1 MAKIVTAPGRGI
13 AAIFALAALA
23 IVGFLY
29 VRQLPQRSAATSS
42 ATLSTRGGA
51 LVATVRGEPTSFN
64 RYTTRGFPT
73 HLVSL
78 LTQARLVRINRVT
91 DAVEP
96 WLASEWTASSD
107 GRSIALT
114 LRDGVTWSDGAPF
127 DADDVAFSFRAAY
140 DQASGSVM
148 ASSMSVGGGPIVAT
162 VLDPRH
168 VKLTFTAP
176 YAPGVRVLD
185 ALPIYPRHALE
196 TSLADGTFKD
206 AWGLTT
212 APASMP
218 GLGPFVLESY
228 TPGQRIVFARNP
240 RYFRKDG
247 HGVALPY
254 LDRLTLEIVPDQNAE
269 ILRLTSGQA
278 DVLQSEIRP
287 EDYRVVKD
295 AADQRRVTLIDVG
308 PGLDRYLFW
317 FNLGPRAS
325 RDRAFLQA
333 DAFREA
339 ISLAVDRKAF
349 ADAVYLGAADPSA
362 LPVPPGNHVWLPEG
376 VTPPAHDPARAA
388 ALLDGLGLVDRNHD
402 GVREDASGRP
412 VRFSVIVQS
421 GLTAGEKG
429 AQFVRDALAKIGVGL
444 DVVGLDQSSVVDRW
458 QTGDYDAIYQHLFIT
473 DTDPAANM
481 DWWLSNGDGHVW
493 NPVQKT
499 PATPWEA
506 EIDAKMQQQAA
517 TLDLAERKRLFTDV
531 QKIFLAHN
539 PVIFFV
545 ASHVYVATSRRVA
558 GAAPALT
565 NPQVLWAADELSA
578 APVTP

>member
-1 MAKIVTAPGRGI
+1 MTVPPRKI
-13 AAIFALAALA
+13 AAVLAVLALAFVA
-23 IVGFLY
+23 FFY
-29 VRQLPQRSAATSS
+29 VQGLPPRGKPSSS
-42 ATLSTRGGA
+42 ATLSARGGA
-51 LVATVRGEPTSFN
+51 LVATVRGEPASFN

-91 DAVEP
+91 DEAEP
-96 WLASEWTASSD
+96 WLASEWTASPD

-127 DADDVAFSFRAAY
+127 DADDVAFSFRAVY

-162 VLDPRH
+162 VVDPRH
-168 VKLTFTAP
+168 VTLTFTAP

-196 TSLADGTFKD
+196 ASLADGTFSK

-228 TPGQRIVFARNP
+228 TPGQRLVFARNP
-240 RYFRKDG
+240 RYFRKDSR
-247 HGVALPY
+247 GVALPY

-269 ILRLTSGQA
+269 IVRLTSGQV
-278 DVLQSEIRP
+278 DVLQSDLRP

-295 AADQRRVTLIDVG
+295 AANQGRVTLIDVG
-308 PGLDRYLFW
+308 QGLDRYLFW
-317 FNLGPRAS
+317 FNLGAQAP

-349 ADAVYLGAADPSA
+349 AEAVYLGAADPSA
-362 LPVPPGNHVWLPEG
+362 LPVPPGNRAWQPEG
-376 VTPPAHDPARAA
+376 VTEPPHDPARAA

-402 GVREDASGRP
+402 GVREDPSGHP

-429 AQFVRDALAKIGVGL
+429 AQFVRDELAKIGVGV
-444 DVVGLDQSSVVDRW
+444 DIAALDQSSLVDRW
-458 QTGDYDAIYQHLFIT
+458 QKGDYDAIYQHLFIT

-481 DWWLSNGDGHVW
+481 DWWLSSGDGHVW
-493 NPVQKT
+493 NPEQRT
-499 PATPWEA
+499 PATSWEA
-506 EIDAKMQQQAA
+506 EIDATMQKQAA
-517 TLDLAERKRLFTDV
+517 SMDLAERRRLFTHV
-531 QKIFLAHN
+531 QKIFLTHN
-539 PVIFFV
+539 PVIFFA

-565 NPQVLWAADELSA
+565 APQVLWAADELSV
-578 APVTP
+578 APGTP